1 MYKLKLNK
9 RNKLDKIS
17 KLENLFEIKWFFKKH
32 FLSKIN
38 GLRNDL
44 FLNQKLME

>member
-17 KLENLFEIKWFFKKH
+17 KSENLFEIKWFFKETFFIK
-32 FLSKIN
+32 
-38 GLRNDL
+38 
-44 FLNQKLME
+44 NQWTKK